1 MALERMA
8 TFTIDNLPTDVA
20 TGKKELNDYLGV
32 IKKYPV
38 VPSAKYKM
46 LNDFYKA
53 CASLYEHPMNA
64 QYAAAIFCYEQSIAI
79 YNTDPSYQ
87 KTDKDAEMLGNS
99 AFLLGNAYGKYLQ
112 DYNNAIASLL
122 QAENFYEEIQHK
134 NDNIIQK
141 QLELFLKL
149 ADYYSQL
156 KQNSFSENMLNKAKR
171 LLYEL
176 IAKDDRPDMQDQRYR
191 QLYVV
196 YYNLGYLLADKPRE
210 QLNQYQYAGKA
221 LARIKE
227 KYQQDINNNNELLQ
241 MIEKLKLDPSVP
253 MSAARQSHSALFAS
267 IREKFNSN
275 QTTTNTKIYKP

>member
-1 MALERMA
+1 MALDRTN

-20 TGKKELNDYLGV
+20 TDKKELNNYLAV

-46 LNDFYKA
+46 INDLYKA
-53 CASLYEHPMNA
+53 CASIYEHTMNA

-87 KTDKDAEMLGNS
+87 KTDKDAEMLGHS
-99 AFLLGNAYGKYLQ
+99 AFLLGNAYGKHLQ
-112 DYNNAIASLL
+112 DYSNAIRSLL
-122 QAENFYEEIQHK
+122 QAESFYENIKNK
-134 NDNIIQK
+134 NDKIFSK

-156 KQNSFSENMLNKAKR
+156 KQNSLSESTLNKTKQ

-176 IAKDDRPDMQDQRYR
+176 IAKEDRSEMQDHYYR

-196 YYNLGYLLADKPRE
+196 YYNLGYLLTDKPRE

-253 MSAARQSHSALFAS
+253 TIAARQSHSAMFAS
-267 IREKFNSN
+267 IRERFNSN
-275 QTTTNTKIYKP
+275 QAPTNTKIYKP